1 MANEAYRNM
10 QIALVGIEYIYYIF
24 KIADLILKNFIV
36 LYLMMYVITSLTNNE
51 TFHFS

>member
-24 KIADLILKNFIV
+24 KIADLILKTLLYFIFNGV
-36 LYLMMYVITSLTNNE
+36 CHHIFNK
-51 TFHFS
+51 

>member
-24 KIADLILKNFIV
+24 KIADLILKKFIV
-36 LYLMMYVITSLTNNE
+36 FYI
-51 TFHFS
+51 